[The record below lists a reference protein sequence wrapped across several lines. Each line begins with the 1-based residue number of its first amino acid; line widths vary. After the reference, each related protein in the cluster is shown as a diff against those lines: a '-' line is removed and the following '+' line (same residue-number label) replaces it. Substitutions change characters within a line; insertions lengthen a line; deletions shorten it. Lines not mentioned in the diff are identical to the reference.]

1 MTSRLRARRTVS
13 DVSVDDA
20 GITAR
25 SKREVVLDV
34 LFDDRRIYSFWLHR
48 DGSLLDDGRWLVP
61 WPKTLTDF
69 LDGQASV
76 SLVEHETGEQ
86 VFHDRVSL
94 GTGDGTVA
102 ILTRD
107 GQPLSL
113 DKSWR
118 RVQTFDTVTGRHLEP
133 LLEAVERVL
142 EALRG
147 AGVEGFLAYGTLLG
161 AVREGKVLGHD
172 WDADLGY
179 VSRYD
184 HPVDVI
190 RESFRLQRALVD
202 LGYRIVR
209 YSGLAFKVEVEGGD
223 GVVRG
228 LDVFGGFLMDD
239 HLHLMGEIR
248 EPFRPEWIFP
258 LGTTVLEGRTF
269 PAPADTDRFLR
280 ATYGPSW
287 RVPDPAFH
295 FDPPLETERRL
306 NGWFR
311 GLRKGRARWDRIYSK
326 RRRQALPEPSSLV
339 RWLAE
344 REPDAHVFVDIGCGR
359 GSDVLWMAGRGVQSV
374 GLDFQPRAY
383 QVAAARV
390 EGDDRLRGMVDF
402 WGFNLL
408 EMRQVLAVGALVARR
423 PAPRV
428 LMARHLVDGLG
439 RQARERLWASARMMT
454 AGEGG
459 RLYLEFL
466 VKKGDDGYAGRHRA
480 QRRKPGRI
488 VAELKAHGATVVH
501 REVLDVTWSDAGP
514 DVGDSSR
521 PAAGPGSANP
531 SRVCRLVAQW

>member
-1 MTSRLRARRTVS
+1 MTSRLRGSRTVS
-13 DVSVDDA
+13 DVSVDDE
-20 GITAR
+20 GIAVHSAR
-25 SKREVVLDV
+25 ETVLDV
-34 LFDDRRIYSFWLHR
+34 LFDGRRIYSFWLHR
-48 DGSLLDDGRWLVP
+48 DGNPLGGGRWLVP
-61 WPKTLTDF
+61 WPKTLREF
-69 LDGQASV
+69 LDGHAVV
-76 SLVEHETGEQ
+76 SLVAHETGEE
-86 VFHDRVSL
+86 VFRDRVAL
-94 GTGDGTVA
+94 GSGDAPIAV
-102 ILTRD
+102 LTRD

-118 RVQTFDTVTGRHLEP
+118 RVQTFDTASARDLEP
-133 LLEAVERVL
+133 LLEAMERVL

-147 AGVEGFLAYGTLLG
+147 AGLDAFLAYGTLLG

-179 VSRYD
+179 VSRHD

-190 RESFRLQRALVD
+190 RESFRVQRALVD

-209 YSGLAFKVEVEGGD
+209 YSALAFKVEVEDSD

-228 LDVFGGFLMDD
+228 LDVFGGFLMDR

-258 LGTTVLEGRTF
+258 LGTAVLEGRTF

-280 ATYGPSW
+280 ATYGPTW

-295 FDPPLETERRL
+295 FSPPHATVRRL

-311 GLRKGRARWDRIYSK
+311 GLRRGRARWDRIYSK
-326 RRRQALPEPSSLV
+326 RRRQALPEPSALV
-339 RWLAE
+339 QWLAE
-344 REPDAHVFVDIGCGR
+344 REPDARLFVDVGCGR
-359 GSDVLWMAGRGVQSV
+359 GADVLWMAERGVPSV

-383 QVAAARV
+383 QVAATRAASD
-390 EGDDRLRGMVDF
+390 ERLRGNVDF

-408 EMRQVLAVGALVARR
+408 ELRQVLAVGALVARR

-439 RQARERLWASARMMT
+439 RQARERLWRSARMMT
-454 AGEGG
+454 AGDGG

-466 VKKGDDGYAGRHRA
+466 VRKGDDGYAGRHRA
-480 QRRKPGRI
+480 QRRKPARI
-488 VAELKAHGATVVH
+488 VRELKAHGATIVH
-501 REVLDVTWSDAGP
+501 REVFDVT
-514 DVGDSSR
+514 
-521 PAAGPGSANP
+521 GSGEVPANP
-531 SRVCRLVAQW
+531 SRVCRLVAEW

>member
-13 DVSVDDA
+13 DVSVDDE
-20 GITAR
+20 GIAAR
-25 SKREVVLDV
+25 SRREVVFDV

-48 DGSLLDDGRWLVP
+48 DGTLRDDGRWLVP

-69 LDGQASV
+69 LDGQATVSV
-76 SLVEHETGEQ
+76 VAHESGEQ
-86 VFHDRVSL
+86 VFRDRVSL
-94 GTGDGTVA
+94 GSGVDPVA
-102 ILTRD
+102 IVTRD

-118 RVQTFDTVTGRHLEP
+118 RVQTFDTATAQHLEP
-133 LLEAVERVL
+133 LLEAMERVL

-147 AGVEGFLAYGTLLG
+147 AGVEAFLVYGTLLG
-161 AVREGKVLGHD
+161 AVRQGKVLGHD

-209 YSGLAFKVEVEGGD
+209 YSALAFKVEVEEGD

-228 LDVFGGFLMDD
+228 LDVFGGFLMDG

-269 PAPADTDRFLR
+269 PAPADADRFLR
-280 ATYGPSW
+280 ATYGPAW
-287 RVPDPAFH
+287 QVPDPAFH
-295 FDPPLETERRL
+295 FAPPVATARRL

-311 GLRKGRARWDRIYSK
+311 GLRRGRARWDRIYSK

-339 RWLAE
+339 QWVAE
-344 REPDAHVFVDIGCGR
+344 REPEARTFVDIGCGR
-359 GSDVLWMAGRGVQSV
+359 GADVLWMAERGVESV

-390 EGDDRLRGMVDF
+390 AGDDALRGRVDF
-402 WGFNLL
+402 WGYNLL
-408 EMRQVLAVGALVARR
+408 ELRQVLAVGALIARR

-439 RQARERLWASARMMT
+439 RQARERLWQSARMMT

-466 VKKGDDGYAGRHRA
+466 VRKGDDGYAGRHRA
-480 QRRKPGRI
+480 QRRKPARI
-488 VAELKAHGATVVH
+488 VRELKAHGATIVH
-501 REVLDVTWSDAGP
+501 REVLDVT
-514 DVGDSSR
+514 
-521 PAAGPGSANP
+521 GSGAEPVTNP
-531 SRVCRLVAQW
+531 SRLCRLVAQWER

>member
-1 MTSRLRARRTVS
+1 VTSRLRGRPSVS
-13 DVSVDDA
+13 EVSVDDH
-20 GITAR
+20 GISAR
-25 SKREVVLDV
+25 SRREVVFDV

-48 DGSLLDDGRWLVP
+48 DGTRRDGRWTVA
-61 WPKTLTDF
+61 WPKTLTEF
-69 LDGQASV
+69 LNGRATV
-76 SLVEHETGEQ
+76 AVVAHETGHE
-86 VFHDRVSL
+86 VFRDEVSL
-94 GTGDGTVA
+94 GSGSEPIA
-102 ILTRD
+102 IVTRD

-118 RVQTFDTVTGRHLEP
+118 RVQTFDTASSRHLEP
-133 LLEAVERVL
+133 LLEAMERVL

-147 AGVEGFLAYGTLLG
+147 AGLEAFLAYGTLLG

-179 VSRYD
+179 VSRFH

-190 RESFRLQRALVD
+190 RESFRVQRAMAD

-209 YSGLAFKVEVEGGD
+209 YSALAFKVEVEGDD
-223 GVVRG
+223 GAVRG
-228 LDVFGGFLMDD
+228 LDVFGGFLMDG

-248 EPFRPEWIFP
+248 EPFLEEWIFP
-258 LGTTVLEGRTF
+258 LGTAVLDGRTF
-269 PAPADTDRFLR
+269 PAPADPDRFLR

-295 FDPPLETERRL
+295 FAPPTETVRRL

-311 GLRKGRARWDRIYSK
+311 GLRRGRARWDRIYSK
-326 RRRQALPEPSSLV
+326 RRRQSLPEPSSLV
-339 RWLAE
+339 QWMAE
-344 REPDAHVFVDIGCGR
+344 REPAAQTFVDIGCGR
-359 GSDVLWMAGRGVQSV
+359 GADVLWMAERGVPSI

-383 QVAAARV
+383 QLAATRAA
-390 EGDDRLRGMVDF
+390 DDERLRRLVDF

-408 EMRQVLAVGALVARR
+408 ELRQVLAVGALVARR

-428 LMARHLVDGLG
+428 LLARHLVDGLG
-439 RQARERLWASARMMT
+439 RHARDRLWRSARMMT

-466 VKKGDDGYAGRHRA
+466 VRKGDDGYAGRHRA
-480 QRRKPGRI
+480 QRRKPARI
-488 VAELKAHGATVVH
+488 VAELKAHGATIVH
-501 REVLDVTWSDAGP
+501 REVLDVAGSGVGTDA
-514 DVGDSSR
+514 DSLS
-521 PAAGPGSANP
+521 GSSTP